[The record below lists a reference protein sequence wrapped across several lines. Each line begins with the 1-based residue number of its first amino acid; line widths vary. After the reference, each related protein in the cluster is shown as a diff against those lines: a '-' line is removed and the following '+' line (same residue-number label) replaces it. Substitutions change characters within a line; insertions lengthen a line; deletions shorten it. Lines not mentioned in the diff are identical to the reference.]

1 MESLYDIEYVIDDQ
15 NKQETGLTLEEVEL
29 REKELRQEQEADEIR
44 IIAH

>member
-29 REKELRQEQEADEIR
+29 REKELRQEADEIR